1 MSLKASKWAKY
12 IIQWRRKTLKANL
25 SVRFLLFGKSS
36 KVTIMMGHL
45 GFPGLMKVFF
55 YGLWKSKNY
64 EEANSQCYEKANIQN
79 YEQDCCFCYAL
90 LLRNPSLSTILF
102 SFSFRIFIIFVLK
115 LWQLV

>member
-12 IIQWRRKTLKANL
+12 IIQWRRETLKANL

-55 YGLWKSKNY
+55 MDYESQKTMKKLIVNVMKKLTFKTMSKI
-64 EEANSQCYEKANIQN
+64 AAFVMP
-79 YEQDCCFCYAL
+79 CCWEIPHYQQFFSPFL
-90 LLRNPSLSTILF
+90 SESL
-102 SFSFRIFIIFVLK
+102 
-115 LWQLV
+115 

>member
-45 GFPGLMKVFF
+45 GFPGLIKVF

-90 LLRNPSLSTILF
+90 LLRNPSLPTILF